1 MEALFEDEAVIPLRH
16 HTSEMASSCPDFDSD
31 LAMALELQW
40 RMDAEEAAA
49 QANANAEVAELL
61 PPEWRTP
68 GKGEGVTE
76 C

>member
-1 MEALFEDEAVIPLRH
+1 
-16 HTSEMASSCPDFDSD
+16 
-31 LAMALELQW
+31 MALELQW